1 MKEDQEILRKKIWN
15 AFPKSSYKRIPNY
28 YGAVKAA
35 DNLRN
40 TFEWLNSKII
50 FSSPDSAQI
59 KVREYALLDGKTL
72 IMATPKL
79 KNGYLIIKPK
89 DVKYLTNTAATIK
102 GAFKFVESIKK
113 IPKIDLIVEGS
124 VAVDLTGGRLGKG
137 GGFADQEISHL
148 LKIKSITKD
157 TLIVTLV
164 HEIQI
169 IDEVPIEA
177 HDEKINMIVTPER
190 IIRLK
195 KKLNNSFRVK

>member
-1 MKEDQEILRKKIWN
+1 MKEDKEILRKKIWN

-28 YGAVKAA
+28 TGAVKAA
-35 DNLRN
+35 DNLGN
-40 TFEWLNSKII
+40 TVEWLNSRII

-59 KVREYALLDGKTL
+59 KVREYALLDEKTL

-79 KNGYLIIKPK
+79 NNGYLIIKPK
-89 DVKYLTNTAATIK
+89 DVKDQTNTAATIK
-102 GAFKFVESIKK
+102 GAFKFGESIKK
-113 IPKIDLIVEGS
+113 IPKIDLVVEGS

-157 TLIVTLV
+157 TPIVTLV
-164 HEIQI
+164 HETQI
-169 IDEVPIEA
+169 IDEVPREA

-190 IIRLK
+190 IIRL
-195 KKLNNSFRVK
+195 

>member
-1 MKEDQEILRKKIWN
+1 MKEDKEILRKKIWN

-79 KNGYLIIKPK
+79 KNGYLIIRA
-89 DVKYLTNTAATIK
+89 Y
-102 GAFKFVESIKK
+102 
-113 IPKIDLIVEGS
+113 
-124 VAVDLTGGRLGKG
+124 
-137 GGFADQEISHL
+137 
-148 LKIKSITKD
+148 
-157 TLIVTLV
+157 
-164 HEIQI
+164 
-169 IDEVPIEA
+169 
-177 HDEKINMIVTPER
+177 
-190 IIRLK
+190 
-195 KKLNNSFRVK
+195 